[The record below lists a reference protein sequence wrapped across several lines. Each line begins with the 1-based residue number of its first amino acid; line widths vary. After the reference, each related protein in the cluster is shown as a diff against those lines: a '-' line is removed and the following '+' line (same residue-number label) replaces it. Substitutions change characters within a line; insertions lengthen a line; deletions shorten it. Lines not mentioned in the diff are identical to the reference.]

1 MSRINVMNSS
11 EDSIGA
17 EDLSFDKDEE
27 ADNSNESKS
36 TPN

>member
-17 EDLSFDKDEE
+17 DDLSFDKDEE
-27 ADNSNESKS
+27 GDNSNESKTS
-36 TPN
+36 PN